1 MVMSVGF
8 NPHFHN
14 SQKSLEVH
22 LLHDFDF
29 DFYGARLEAM
39 ALTYIRSMASFN
51 SIDELV
57 NAIECDKQAAQ
68 ETMDEARKQFVI
80 EHFK

>member
-1 MVMSVGF
+1 MVMSVGY

-22 LLHDFDF
+22 LLHDFDV

-39 ALTYIRSMASFN
+39 ALTYIRPMTSFE
-51 SIDELV
+51 SIEELV
-57 NAIECDKQAAQ
+57 NAIESDKQLAQ

-80 EHFK
+80 DQFN